1 MDGRGNCRIAVS
13 VHAVLQA
20 SAQIPRATAGLRARV
35 GFRPGSGTG
44 YPAVSHLAP
53 SGVWRTRFGR
63 FRLGFVGPLFGLTPP
78 AGKTNVGLGCPAD
91 SPPGGPTESRLS
103 TEVTAVQIQATPATR
118 RPAFTLI
125 ESLVAIAIRAVLTGP
140 LRLAVQKV
148 REAAIRAAK
157 MPFHAHGVVPDVAPA
172 RWAVTA
178 GVA

>member
-1 MDGRGNCRIAVS
+1 MDFLRIS
-13 VHAVLQA
+13 R
-20 SAQIPRATAGLRARV
+20 S
-35 GFRPGSGTG
+35 
-44 YPAVSHLAP
+44 
-53 SGVWRTRFGR
+53 
-63 FRLGFVGPLFGLTPP
+63 GFVGPLLGLAHP

-91 SPPGGPTESRLS
+91 LPPGGPTELRLS
-103 TEVTAVQIQATPATR
+103 TKVTVVQIQSIPATR

-157 MPFHAHGVVPDVAPA
+157 TQFHAHGVVPDMAPA